1 MTLWPTAHVTRER
14 AWASCPG
21 SVHKQR
27 CARLSAFRHRRV
39 RQEGENRMS
48 ESHLTPQGLCLGP
61 GPLPSMSL
69 FPVL

>member
-48 ESHLTPQGLCLGP
+48 ESHLTPRGLSLGP